1 MQYSQSLQK
10 MRIYGKQQGIHNY
23 TITNK
28 ENMKKFIISAAIA
41 ATTVTAHADSWYG
54 EDKVG
59 HFVMGAGVATAVTVA
74 TGNEWYGFAA
84 GTAVGALKE
93 IYDSQH
99 KDKHTVSFKD
109 FAVTAVGSLAGAKFG
124 GLMISPNRITYRI
137 EF

>member
-1 MQYSQSLQK
+1 MTVYK
-10 MRIYGKQQGIHNY
+10 N
-23 TITNK
+23 TI
-28 ENMKKFIISAAIA
+28 ALAIA
-41 ATTVTAHADSWYG
+41 ATISTTAYADSWYG

-93 IYDSQH
+93 VYDYQH
-99 KDKHTVSFKD
+99 RDKHTPSFKD
-109 FAVTAVGSLAGAKFG
+109 FAVTAVGALVGAKFG
-124 GLMISPNRITYRI
+124 GLMVTPNRITYRI

>member
-1 MQYSQSLQK
+1 
-10 MRIYGKQQGIHNY
+10 
-23 TITNK
+23 
-28 ENMKKFIISAAIA
+28 MKKISKLMLSVITAIIL
-41 ATTVTAHADSWYG
+41 TTNAHADSWYG

-93 IYDSQH
+93 VYDYKH
-99 KDKHTVSFKD
+99 RDKHTPSFKD
-109 FAVTAVGSLAGAKFG
+109 FAVTAVGALVGAKFG
-124 GLMISPNRITYRI
+124 GLMVTPNRITYRI